1 MACEAT
7 DRWHCHATD
16 CGRMASQDGIEINKK
31 EREREVEED
40 DLNMMNDMQMRQVLR
55 HNHRRQRTR
64 YRVEELIVEEVV
76 VIEGNILICI

>member
-1 MACEAT
+1 
-7 DRWHCHATD
+7 
-16 CGRMASQDGIEINKK
+16 MASQDGIEINKK